1 MPTALIAE
9 DEPLL
14 RAELKQA
21 LAELWPELQIVAETA
36 DGAATLAALRQHAP
50 DFAFLD
56 INMPK
61 ASGLEVARVRPPGT
75 CIVFLTAYHQHALD
89 AFDVGAA
96 DYLVKPLNRGRL
108 LETIGRL
115 QQRLQPAAPA
125 PAAIAPAPAGAA
137 SVEASVA
144 ATTASAAPRHL
155 SWIQASVGSILR
167 VITTD
172 EVIYFQSEAKY
183 TKVVTAQ
190 VEALIRIPVKDL
202 VEQLDPQEF
211 IQISRGAIV
220 NRRRIDA
227 VHRRD
232 GQMQVHLKGHPEVL
246 AVSSGYQGQDAFR
259 QM

>member
-1 MPTALIAE
+1 MTTALIAE

-21 LAELWPELQIVAETA
+21 LAELWPELRIVAETA
-36 DGAATLAALRQHAP
+36 DGAATLAALRQLAP
-50 DFAFLD
+50 DVAFLD

-61 ASGLEVARVRPPGT
+61 ASGLEVARVRPPAT
-75 CIVFLTAYHQHALD
+75 AVVFLTAYGQHALD

-108 LETIGRL
+108 LDTIGRL
-115 QQRLQPAAPA
+115 QQRLGGPAAAAPAAP
-125 PAAIAPAPAGAA
+125 PPP
-137 SVEASVA
+137 
-144 ATTASAAPRHL
+144 PRQHL
-155 SWIQASVGSILR
+155 SWIQASVGNILR

-172 EVIYFQSEAKY
+172 EVIFFQSEAKY

-190 VEALIRIPVKDL
+190 VEALIRMPVKDL
-202 VEQLDPQEF
+202 VEQLDPAGF

-232 GQMQVHLKGHPEVL
+232 GHMQVHLKGRGEVL
-246 AVSSGYQGQDAFR
+246 AVSTGFQGQDAFR

>member
-21 LAELWPELQIVAETA
+21 LAELWPELHIVAETA
-36 DGAATLAALRQHAP
+36 DGAATLAALRTHAP
-50 DFAFLD
+50 EFAFLD

-61 ASGLEVARVRPPGT
+61 ASGLDVARVRPPGT
-75 CIVFLTAYHQHALD
+75 VIVFLTAYHQHALD
-89 AFDVGAA
+89 AFDVGAV

-108 LETIGRL
+108 LETIARL
-115 QQRLQPAAPA
+115 QLRQQPAVAPA
-125 PAAIAPAPAGAA
+125 PAA
-137 SVEASVA
+137 
-144 ATTASAAPRHL
+144 ATVASAAAAAPRYL

-172 EVIYFQSEAKY
+172 EVIFFQSEAKY
-183 TKVVTAQ
+183 TKVVTPQ
-190 VEALIRIPVKDL
+190 TEALIRIPVKDL

-211 IQISRGAIV
+211 IQVSRGAIV

-227 VHRRD
+227 VHRRE
-232 GQMQVHLKGHPEVL
+232 GQMQVHLRGRAEVL
-246 AVSSGYQGQDAFR
+246 SVSSGYQGQDAFR

>member
-21 LAELWPELQIVAETA
+21 LAELWPDLRIVAETA

-50 DFAFLD
+50 EFAFLD

-61 ASGLEVARVRPPGT
+61 ASGLDVARVRPPGT
-75 CIVFLTAYHQHALD
+75 SIVFLTAYHQHALD
-89 AFDVGAA
+89 AFDVGAV
-96 DYLVKPLNRGRL
+96 DYLVKPLHRGRL

-115 QQRLQPAAPA
+115 QQRVPPAAPA
-125 PAAIAPAPAGAA
+125 SAVA
-137 SVEASVA
+137 VA
-144 ATTASAAPRHL
+144 ATPASEAPRYL
-155 SWIQASVGSILR
+155 SWIQASVGNILR

-172 EVIYFQSEAKY
+172 EVIFFQSEAKY

-190 VEALIRIPVKDL
+190 AAALIRIPVKDL

-232 GQMQVHLKGHPEVL
+232 GHMQVHLKGHPEVL
-246 AVSSGYQGQDAFR
+246 SVSSGYQGQDAFR

>member
-21 LAELWPELQIVAETA
+21 LAELWPELHIVAETA
-36 DGAATLAALRQHAP
+36 DGAATLAALRTHAP
-50 DFAFLD
+50 DIAFLD

-61 ASGLEVARVRPPGT
+61 ASGLDVARVRPPGT
-75 CIVFLTAYHQHALD
+75 VIVFLTAYHQHALD
-89 AFDVGAA
+89 AFDVGAV

-108 LETIGRL
+108 LETISRL
-115 QQRLQPAAPA
+115 QLRQQP
-125 PAAIAPAPAGAA
+125 AIAPAPAAVAPAA
-137 SVEASVA
+137 A
-144 ATTASAAPRHL
+144 AAPRYL

-172 EVIYFQSEAKY
+172 EVIFFQSEAKY
-183 TKVVTAQ
+183 TKVVTPQ
-190 VEALIRIPVKDL
+190 TEALIRIPVKDL

-211 IQISRGAIV
+211 IQVSRGAIV

-227 VHRRD
+227 VHRRE
-232 GQMQVHLKGHPEVL
+232 GQMQVHLRGRAEVL
-246 AVSSGYQGQDAFR
+246 SVSSGYQGQDAFR

>member
-21 LAELWPELQIVAETA
+21 LAELWPELHIVAETA
-36 DGAATLAALRQHAP
+36 DGAATLAALRTHAP
-50 DFAFLD
+50 EFAFLD

-61 ASGLEVARVRPPGT
+61 ASGLDVARVRPPGT
-75 CIVFLTAYHQHALD
+75 VIVFLTAYHQHALD
-89 AFDVGAA
+89 AFDVGAV

-108 LETIGRL
+108 LETISRL
-115 QQRLQPAAPA
+115 QLRRQPAVAPA
-125 PAAIAPAPAGAA
+125 PAAAVAP
-137 SVEASVA
+137 
-144 ATTASAAPRHL
+144 AAPRYL

-172 EVIYFQSEAKY
+172 EVIFFQSEAKY
-183 TKVVTAQ
+183 TKVVTPQ
-190 VEALIRIPVKDL
+190 TEALIRIPVKDL

-211 IQISRGAIV
+211 IQVSRGAIV

-227 VHRRD
+227 VHRRE
-232 GQMQVHLKGHPEVL
+232 GQMQVHLRGRAEVL
-246 AVSSGYQGQDAFR
+246 SVSSGYQGQDAFR

>member
-21 LAELWPELQIVAETA
+21 LSELWPELRIVAETA

-50 DFAFLD
+50 DIAFLD

-61 ASGLEVARVRPPGT
+61 ASGLEVAGLRLPAT
-75 CIVFLTAYHQHALD
+75 AIVFLTAYQQHALD
-89 AFDVGAA
+89 AFNVGAV
-96 DYLVKPLNRGRL
+96 DYLVKPLDRARL
-108 LETIGRL
+108 LQTIARL
-115 QQRLQPAAPA
+115 QHMQSAMSPPA
-125 PAAIAPAPAGAA
+125 PPA
-137 SVEASVA
+137 V
-144 ATTASAAPRHL
+144 TNTAPRHL
-155 SWIQASVGSILR
+155 AWIQASVGNVLR

-172 EVIYFQSEAKY
+172 EVIFFQSEAKY

-202 VEQLDPQEF
+202 VEQLDPEAF

-227 VHRRD
+227 VHRRE
-232 GQMQVHLKGHPEVL
+232 GQMQVHLKGRPDVL
-246 AVSSGYQGQDAFR
+246 PVSSGYQGQDAFR

>member
-36 DGAATLAALRQHAP
+36 DGTATLAALRSHAP
-50 DFAFLD
+50 DIAFLD

-61 ASGLEVARVRPPGT
+61 ASGLDVARVRPPGT
-75 CIVFLTAYHQHALD
+75 AIVFLTAYHQHALD
-89 AFDVGAA
+89 AFDVGAV

-108 LETIGRL
+108 LETISRL
-115 QQRLQPAAPA
+115 QLRQQPAVAPA
-125 PAAIAPAPAGAA
+125 PAAAVAPAAA
-137 SVEASVA
+137 
-144 ATTASAAPRHL
+144 AAPRYL

-172 EVIYFQSEAKY
+172 EVIFFQSEAKY
-183 TKVVTAQ
+183 TKVVTPQ
-190 VEALIRIPVKDL
+190 TEALIRIPVKDL

-211 IQISRGAIV
+211 IQVSRGAIV

-227 VHRRD
+227 VHRRE
-232 GQMQVHLKGHPEVL
+232 GQMQVHLRGRAEVL
-246 AVSSGYQGQDAFR
+246 SVSSGYQGQDAFR

>member
-21 LAELWPELQIVAETA
+21 LAELWPELHIVAETA
-36 DGAATLAALRQHAP
+36 DGAATLAALRTHAP
-50 DFAFLD
+50 DIAFLD

-61 ASGLEVARVRPPGT
+61 ASGLDVARVRPPGT
-75 CIVFLTAYHQHALD
+75 VIVFLTAYHQHALD
-89 AFDVGAA
+89 AFDVGAV

-108 LETIGRL
+108 LETISRL
-115 QQRLQPAAPA
+115 QLRRQPAVA
-125 PAAIAPAPAGAA
+125 PAAATATVAPAAA
-137 SVEASVA
+137 
-144 ATTASAAPRHL
+144 AAPRYL

-172 EVIYFQSEAKY
+172 EVIFFQSEAKY
-183 TKVVTAQ
+183 TKVVTPQ
-190 VEALIRIPVKDL
+190 TEALIRIPVKDL

-211 IQISRGAIV
+211 IQVSRGAIV

-227 VHRRD
+227 VHRRE
-232 GQMQVHLKGHPEVL
+232 GQMQVHLRGRAEVL
-246 AVSSGYQGQDAFR
+246 SVSSGYQGQDAFR